1 MTEKKKED
9 FSKKE
14 KSIKKIER
22 DCQKNRHKVKEI
34 SHNLNATDLDEL
46 DSMYEDFD
54 SFEKM

>member
-14 KSIKKIER
+14 KSIKKI
-22 DCQKNRHKVKEI
+22 DKYSQKNRHKVREI
-34 SHNLNATDLDEL
+34 SQNITSTDLDAL